1 MVGTKEIN
9 ARRYCVV
16 STETKCRRLY
26 PSSGRAAGEVPS
38 QQQPTRHTKATTAVE
53 KKFKLQKWQQNL
65 TTWY

>member
-9 ARRYCVV
+9 ARRYRVV
-16 STETKCRRLY
+16 STETKRRRLY
-26 PSSGRAAGEVPS
+26 PSSGEVPS

-53 KKFKLQKWQQNL
+53 KEFKLQKWQQNL